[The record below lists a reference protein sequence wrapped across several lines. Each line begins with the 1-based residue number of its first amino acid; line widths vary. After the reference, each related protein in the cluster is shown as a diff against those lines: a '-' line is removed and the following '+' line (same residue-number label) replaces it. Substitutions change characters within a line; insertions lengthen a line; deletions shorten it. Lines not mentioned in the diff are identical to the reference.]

1 MSSLASI
8 AQSGLSAAQLRLDA
22 SAGNIA
28 NMNTPGYRAQR
39 VEQQASGNGGVD
51 ARVDRVPAP
60 GVSLEQEIVEQLA
73 ASHAFKANLHIMR
86 TGDEVLGRLLD
97 TRA

>member
-1 MSSLASI
+1 MSRLASI

-39 VEQQASGNGGVD
+39 LEQQASSAGGVD
-51 ARVDRVPAP
+51 ARVDRVPQP
-60 GVSLEQEIVEQLA
+60 GVSLEQEIVDQLA
-73 ASHAFKANLHIMR
+73 ASHAFKANLHVLR
-86 TGDEVLGRLLD
+86 TEGDMMGSLLD